1 MTDDRDVVLHGHHD
15 DTGTTKQ
22 RRGAAL
28 YDILVVGWAVG
39 MVAVPLREAA
49 PALADASFFLL
60 WAILV
65 VTEGVTG
72 ASPGKHITG
81 LTVKRLDEGRVHLLT
96 AARRRPWGWLLPLQ
110 FLGELPNAIATSVA
124 LGTMIVM
131 LISIERSD
139 DRRGLHDRLSDTL
152 VVDGD
157 FNRGAR
163 LIVIAVTV
171 AAALLGLLF
180 ASQVT
185 PVTPV

>member
-39 MVAVPLREAA
+39 MLAVPMREVV

-65 VTEGVTG
+65 VTEGITG
-72 ASPGKHITG
+72 SSPGKHVTG
-81 LTVKRLDEGRVHLLT
+81 LAVNRLDEGRVNLLT
-96 AARRRPWGWLLPLQ
+96 AIRRRPWGWLLPLQ
-110 FLGELPNAIATSVA
+110 FVGELPNAIATSVA
-124 LGTMIVM
+124 LGTMLVM

-139 DRRGLHDRLSDTL
+139 DRRGLHDRLADTL
-152 VVDGD
+152 VVEGD
-157 FNRGAR
+157 FSRGAR